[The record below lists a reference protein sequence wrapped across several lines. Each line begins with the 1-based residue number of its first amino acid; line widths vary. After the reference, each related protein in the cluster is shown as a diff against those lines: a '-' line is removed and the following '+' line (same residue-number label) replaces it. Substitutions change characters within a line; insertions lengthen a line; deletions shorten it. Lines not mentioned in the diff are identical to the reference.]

1 MAANREDFEAMP
13 QAACPMSVGEVD
25 LFAPGAQEHWYDSYK
40 LLQAEEPVL
49 RLPGQGYEPGADAFV
64 LTKYE
69 DIRRVVR
76 DPDLFPTRQGPGSSG
91 TSKIHDEIFEDEGFG
106 DVVTA
111 RERLRPDIDSHKA
124 HREQLTEPWVGAS
137 GALQH
142 RDMIT
147 AHANRLIDNWIDKGE
162 VEFVT
167 EFAAPLPQAVIS
179 TILGFPLEDM
189 PMTKKWEEAQVRRFV
204 YGFGP
209 KSQMEDPDEEDNAKA
224 LVAFNRYIQEQ
235 IDEKRRNPRDD
246 MITFLTQV
254 EFQGKPLGDGDI
266 ISVVSGMHIGG
277 NETTQYALTSEAML
291 LAQHPE
297 IVEELRADRSKVRFF
312 VEEALRLYAPTQG
325 LSGRMVARDTEIH
338 GVSIPA
344 GSLLHLR
351 WAAANR
357 DPDLCEAPDELR
369 LDRKNPGK
377 HLTFSIRPRGCP
389 GAGLSRLEQNIA
401 VDVLLDRIDEI
412 KLATDGNDFR
422 HQPGIM
428 LGLYELHLAFTKAR
442 EPVAAG

>member
-13 QAACPMSVGEVD
+13 QASCPMSVEEVD
-25 LFAPGAQEHWYDSYK
+25 LFAPGAQEHWYDAYK
-40 LLQAEEPVL
+40 LLQEDAPVL
-49 RLPGQGYEPGADAFV
+49 RLPGQGYEPGADAYV
-64 LTKYE
+64 LTRYE

-76 DPDLFPTRQGPGSSG
+76 DPDLFPTRVGPGSSG
-91 TSKIHDEIFEDEGFG
+91 TSEIHDRIFADEGFG
-106 DVVTA
+106 EVVTA

-137 GALQH
+137 GALRH

-147 AHANRLIDNWIDKGE
+147 EHANRLMDAWIDRGE

-189 PMTKKWEEAQVRRFV
+189 PMTKQWEEAQVRRFV

-209 KSQMEDPDEEDNAKA
+209 KSQMEAPDEEDNARA
-224 LVAFNRYIQEQ
+224 LVAFNRYIQER
-235 IDEKRRNPRDD
+235 IDEKRREPKED

-254 EFQGKPLGDGDI
+254 EFQGQPLSDGDI

-291 LAQHPE
+291 LARHPE
-297 IVEELRADRSKVRFF
+297 VVDELRADRSKVRFF

-325 LSGRMVARDTEIH
+325 LSGRMVARDTEIR
-338 GVSIPA
+338 GVRIPA

-357 DPDLCEAPDELR
+357 DPELCPAPDELR

-401 VDVLLDRIDEI
+401 VNVMLDRMDDIR
-412 KLATDGNDFR
+412 LAPDANDFR

-428 LGLYELHLAFTKAR
+428 LGLYELHLRFTKAR
-442 EPVAAG
+442 EAVAV

>member
-1 MAANREDFEAMP
+1 MAANREDFEKLP
-13 QAACPMSVGEVD
+13 QAACPMSVDEVD
-25 LFAPGAQEHWYDSYK
+25 LFAPGAQEHWYDSYRM
-40 LLQAEEPVL
+40 LQDEAPVL

-76 DPDLFPTRQGPGSSG
+76 DPDLFPTRTGPGSSG
-91 TSKIHDEIFEDEGFG
+91 TSRIHDEIFADEGFG

-111 RERLRPDIDSHKA
+111 RERLRPDIESHRA

-137 GALQH
+137 GALRH
-142 RDMIT
+142 REMIT
-147 AHANRLIDNWIDKGE
+147 EHANHLLDNWIERGE

-189 PMTKKWEEAQVRRFV
+189 PMTKRWEEAQVRRFV

-209 KSQMEDPDEEDNAKA
+209 KSRMDDPDEEDNARA

-235 IDEKRRNPRDD
+235 IEEKRRNPQED

-254 EFQGKPLGDGDI
+254 EFQGKPLSDGDI

-291 LAQHPE
+291 LAQRPE

-312 VEEALRLYAPTQG
+312 VEEALRLFAPTQG
-325 LSGRMVARDTEIH
+325 LSGRVAARDTEIR
-338 GVSIPA
+338 GVKIPA

-357 DPDLCEAPDELR
+357 DPELCPAPDELR
-369 LDRKNPGK
+369 LDRKNPGR

-401 VDVLLDRIDEI
+401 VNVLLDRLDEL
-412 KLATDGNDFR
+412 KLAPGKNDFK

-428 LGLYELHLAFTKAR
+428 LGLYELHLAFTKR
-442 EPVAAG
+442 RAAVPA

>member
-13 QAACPMSVGEVD
+13 QASCPMSVEEVD
-25 LFAPGAQEHWYDSYK
+25 LFAPGAQEHWYDAYK
-40 LLQAEEPVL
+40 LLQEDAPVL
-49 RLPGQGYEPGADAFV
+49 RLPGQGYEPGADAYV
-64 LTKYE
+64 LTRYE

-76 DPDLFPTRQGPGSSG
+76 DPDLFPTRVGPGSSG
-91 TSKIHDEIFEDEGFG
+91 TSEIHDRIFADEGFG
-106 DVVTA
+106 EVVTA

-137 GALQH
+137 GALRH
-142 RDMIT
+142 RDMI
-147 AHANRLIDNWIDKGE
+147 AEHANRLMDAWIDKGA

-189 PMTKKWEEAQVRRFV
+189 PMTKQWEEAQVRRFV

-209 KSQMEDPDEEDNAKA
+209 KSQMEAPDEEDNARA
-224 LVAFNRYIQEQ
+224 LVAFNRYIQER
-235 IDEKRRNPRDD
+235 IDEKRREPKED

-254 EFQGKPLGDGDI
+254 EFQGQPLSDGDI

-291 LAQHPE
+291 LALHPE
-297 IVEELRADRSKVRFF
+297 VVDELRADRSKVRFF

-325 LSGRMVARDTEIH
+325 LSGRMVARDTEIR
-338 GVSIPA
+338 GVKIPA

-357 DPDLCEAPDELR
+357 DPELCPAPDELR

-401 VDVLLDRIDEI
+401 VNVMLDRMDDIR
-412 KLATDGNDFR
+412 LAPDANDFR

-428 LGLYELHLAFTKAR
+428 LGLYELHLRFTKAR
-442 EPVAAG
+442 EAVAV